1 MVKPGA
7 PEKDGQ
13 GRMPI
18 AAERS
23 EKQKVTRHQFEKAVQ
38 RRHHQLANAYKWE
51 MKMLKSIGKT
61 LLGAVF
67 VGGLLIPHAFAETS
81 LNALFMA
88 QAAYSEADVR
98 AMTEAFTKANPDIK
112 VNLEFVPYEGLHD
125 KTVLAQGSGGG
136 YDVVLFDVIWPA
148 EYATNKVLVD
158 VSPKI
163 TDDMKKGVLP
173 GAWTTVQYDG
183 KYYGMPWILDTKYL
197 FYNKEILEKAGI
209 KTPPK
214 TWDELSE
221 QAKIIQ
227 DKGLLKTP
235 IAWSWSQAEAVIC
248 DYAMLVSAYGGDF
261 LKDGKPDFQNGG
273 GLDALKYMVAS
284 YKSGLTNPNSK
295 EFLEEDVR
303 KVFENGDA
311 AFALNWTYM
320 YNMANDPKDSKVA
333 GKVGV
338 VPAPGIAGKSEVSAV
353 NGSMGLG
360 VTAVSK
366 HPDEAWKYIEFMT
379 SQATQNQYA
388 KLSLPIW
395 ASSYDDPAVTKG
407 QEELIATAK
416 VGLAAM
422 YPRPTTPK
430 YQEMS
435 TALQQA
441 IQESLLGSASPED
454 ALKTAAE
461 NSGL

>member
-1 MVKPGA
+1 
-7 PEKDGQ
+7 
-13 GRMPI
+13 
-18 AAERS
+18 
-23 EKQKVTRHQFEKAVQ
+23 
-38 RRHHQLANAYKWE
+38 
-51 MKMLKSIGKT
+51 MLKSLNKT
-61 LLGAVF
+61 LLGAA
-67 VGGLLIPHAFAETS
+67 LIGASFAPHAFAETT

-98 AMTEAFTKANPDIK
+98 AMTDAFAKANPDIK

-158 VSPKI
+158 VSSRV
-163 TDDMKKGVLP
+163 TDEMKKGVLP
-173 GAWTTVQYDG
+173 GAWTTVQYDS

-214 TWDELSE
+214 TWDELTE
-221 QAKIIQ
+221 QAKTIK
-227 DKGLLKTP
+227 DKGLLATP
-235 IAWSWSQAEAVIC
+235 IAWSWSQAEAAIC
-248 DYAMLVSAYGGDF
+248 DYTTLVSAYGGDF
-261 LKDGKPDFQNGG
+261 LKDGKPAFQTGG
-273 GLDALKYMVAS
+273 GLDALKYMVSS
-284 YKSGLTNPNSK
+284 YSSGLTNPNSK

-320 YNMANDPKDSKVA
+320 YNMANNPKDSKVA

-338 VPAPGIAGKSEVSAV
+338 VPAPGVAGKSTVSAV

-360 VTAVSK
+360 ITSASQ
-366 HPDEAWKYIEFMT
+366 HQDEAWKYIAFMT
-379 SQATQNQYA
+379 SQATQNAYA

-395 ASSYDDPAVTKG
+395 ASSYEDPAVTKG
-407 QEELIATAK
+407 QEELVAAAK
-416 VGLAAM
+416 LGLAAM
-422 YPRPTTPK
+422 YARPTTPK
-430 YQEMS
+430 YQELS

-441 IQESLLGSASPED
+441 IQESLLGQSSPED
-454 ALKTAAE
+454 ALKSAAD

>member
-1 MVKPGA
+1 
-7 PEKDGQ
+7 
-13 GRMPI
+13 
-18 AAERS
+18 
-23 EKQKVTRHQFEKAVQ
+23 
-38 RRHHQLANAYKWE
+38 
-51 MKMLKSIGKT
+51 MKTKSILMAG
-61 LLGAVF
+61 VF
-67 VGGLLIPHAFAETS
+67 SLSQLIASHAMAETK

-88 QAAYSEADVR
+88 QSAYSEADVR
-98 AMTEAFTKANPDIK
+98 AMTEAFTKANPDIS

-158 VSPKI
+158 VSSRI
-163 TDDMKKGVLP
+163 TDEMKKGVLP
-173 GAWTTVQYDG
+173 GAWSTVQYEG
-183 KYYGMPWILDTKYL
+183 KSYGMPWILDTKYL

-209 KTPPK
+209 KAPPK

-221 QAKIIQ
+221 QAKIIK
-227 DKGLLKTP
+227 DKGLLATP

-248 DYAMLVSAYGGDF
+248 DYTTLVSAYGGDF
-261 LKDGKPDFQNGG
+261 LKDGKPDFQHGG
-273 GLDALKYMVAS
+273 GLDALNYMVGS
-284 YKSGLTNPNSK
+284 YKSGLSNPNSK

-320 YNMANDPKDSKVA
+320 YNLANDPKDSKVA
-333 GKVGV
+333 GKVGI
-338 VPAPGIAGKSEVSAV
+338 VPAPGVQGKTDISAM

-360 VTAVSK
+360 ITASSQ
-366 HPDEAWKYIEFMT
+366 HQDEAWKYVVFMT

-395 ASSYDDPAVTKG
+395 TSSYDDAAIVKG
-407 QEELIATAK
+407 QEALIAAAK
-416 VGLAAM
+416 VSLAAM

-430 YQEMS
+430 YQELS
-435 TALQQA
+435 VALQQA
-441 IQESLLGSASPED
+441 IQEALLGQSSPEA
-454 ALKTAAE
+454 ALASAAQ

>member
-1 MVKPGA
+1 
-7 PEKDGQ
+7 
-13 GRMPI
+13 
-18 AAERS
+18 
-23 EKQKVTRHQFEKAVQ
+23 
-38 RRHHQLANAYKWE
+38 
-51 MKMLKSIGKT
+51 MLKSIQTALLGAT
-61 LLGAVF
+61 LLGAA
-67 VGGLLIPHAFAETS
+67 LASPAHAETKI
-81 LNALFMA
+81 NALFMA

-98 AMTEAFTKANPDIK
+98 AMSEAFTKANPDVT

-148 EYATNKVLVD
+148 EYATNKVLLD
-158 VSPKI
+158 VSDKI
-163 TDDMKKGVLP
+163 TGDMKTGVLP
-173 GAWTTVQYDG
+173 GAWTTVEYQG
-183 KYYGMPWILDTKYL
+183 KLYGMPWILDTKYL

-214 TWDELSE
+214 TWAELTE
-221 QAKIIQ
+221 QAKIIK
-227 DKGLLKTP
+227 DKGLLATP
-235 IAWSWSQAEAVIC
+235 IAWSWSQAEAAIC
-248 DYAMLVSAYGGDF
+248 DYATLVSAYGGSF
-261 LKDGKPDFQNGG
+261 IKDGKPVFQSGG
-273 GLDALKYMVAS
+273 GLDALNYMVDS

-303 KVFENGDA
+303 RVFQNGEA

-338 VPAPGIAGKSEVSAV
+338 VPAPGIDGKSTVSAV

-360 VTAVSK
+360 ITSTSK
-366 HPDEAWKYIEFMT
+366 HPDEAWKYIAFMT
-379 SQATQNQYA
+379 SQQTQNQYA

-395 ASSYDDPAVTKG
+395 VSSYTDPAVSKG
-407 QEELIATAK
+407 QEELIAAAK
-416 VGLAAM
+416 QSLAVM

-430 YQEMS
+430 YQELS

-441 IQESLLGSASPED
+441 VQESLLGQAKPEE
-454 ALKTAAE
+454 ALKTAAA

>member
-1 MVKPGA
+1 
-7 PEKDGQ
+7 
-13 GRMPI
+13 
-18 AAERS
+18 
-23 EKQKVTRHQFEKAVQ
+23 
-38 RRHHQLANAYKWE
+38 
-51 MKMLKSIGKT
+51 MLKSIQTALLGAT
-61 LLGAVF
+61 LLGAA
-67 VGGLLIPHAFAETS
+67 LASPAHAETKI
-81 LNALFMA
+81 NALFMA

-98 AMTEAFTKANPDIK
+98 AMTEAFTKANPDVT

-148 EYATNKVLVD
+148 EYATNKVLLD
-158 VSPKI
+158 VSDKI
-163 TDDMKKGVLP
+163 TGDMKTGVLP
-173 GAWTTVQYDG
+173 GAWTTVEYQG
-183 KYYGMPWILDTKYL
+183 KRYGMPWILDTKYL

-214 TWDELSE
+214 TWAELAE
-221 QAKIIQ
+221 QAKIIK
-227 DKGLLKTP
+227 DKGLLATP
-235 IAWSWSQAEAVIC
+235 IAWSWSQAEAAIC
-248 DYAMLVSAYGGDF
+248 DYATLVSAYGGSF
-261 LKDGKPDFQNGG
+261 IKDGKPVFQSGG
-273 GLDALKYMVAS
+273 GLDALNYMVDS

-303 KVFENGDA
+303 RVFQNGEA

-338 VPAPGIAGKSEVSAV
+338 VPAPGIDGKSTVSAV

-360 VTAVSK
+360 ITSTSK
-366 HPDEAWKYIEFMT
+366 HPDEAWKYIAFMT
-379 SQATQNQYA
+379 SQQTQNQYA

-395 ASSYDDPAVTKG
+395 TSSYADPAVSKG
-407 QEELIATAK
+407 QEELIAAAK
-416 VGLAAM
+416 QSLAVM

-430 YQEMS
+430 YQELS

-441 IQESLLGSASPED
+441 VQESLLGQAKPED
-454 ALKTAAE
+454 ALKTAAA

>member
-1 MVKPGA
+1 
-7 PEKDGQ
+7 
-13 GRMPI
+13 
-18 AAERS
+18 
-23 EKQKVTRHQFEKAVQ
+23 
-38 RRHHQLANAYKWE
+38 
-51 MKMLKSIGKT
+51 MLKSVT
-61 LLGAVF
+61 TALLGAT
-67 VGGLLIPHAFAETS
+67 LLAAALSAPAHAQTKI
-81 LNALFMA
+81 NALFMA

-98 AMTEAFTKANPDIK
+98 AMTESFTKANPDIS

-148 EYATNKVLVD
+148 EYATNKVLLD
-158 VSPKI
+158 VSDKI
-163 TDDMKKGVLP
+163 TPEMKSGVLP
-173 GAWTTVQYDG
+173 GAWTTVEYES
-183 KYYGMPWILDTKYL
+183 KRYGLPWILDTKYL
-197 FYNKEILEKAGI
+197 FYNKEILQKAGI
-209 KTPPK
+209 ANPPR
-214 TWDELSE
+214 TWAELSE
-221 QAKIIQ
+221 QAKIIK
-227 DKGLLKTP
+227 DKGLLSTP
-235 IAWSWSQAEAVIC
+235 IAWSWSQAEAAIC
-248 DYAMLVSAYGGDF
+248 DYTTLVSAYGGSF
-261 LKDGKPDFQNGG
+261 IKDGKPVFQTGG
-273 GLDALKYMVAS
+273 GLDALNYMVES

-303 KVFENGDA
+303 RVFQNGEA

-320 YNMANDPKDSKVA
+320 YNMANNPKDSKVA

-338 VPAPGIAGKSEVSAV
+338 VPAPGVEGKSTVSAV

-360 VTAVSK
+360 ITSTSK
-366 HPDEAWKYIEFMT
+366 QPNEAWKYITFMT

-395 ASSYDDPAVTKG
+395 ASSYDDPAVSKG
-407 QEELIATAK
+407 QEELIAAAK
-416 VGLAAM
+416 TGLAAM

-430 YQEMS
+430 YQELS

-441 IQESLLGSASPED
+441 VQESLLGQETPEA

>member
-1 MVKPGA
+1 
-7 PEKDGQ
+7 
-13 GRMPI
+13 
-18 AAERS
+18 
-23 EKQKVTRHQFEKAVQ
+23 
-38 RRHHQLANAYKWE
+38 
-51 MKMLKSIGKT
+51 MLKSMKT
-61 LLGAVF
+61 ALLAATLF
-67 VGGLLIPHAFAETS
+67 SAALGGVAHAETK

-98 AMTEAFTKANPDIK
+98 AMTDAFTKANPDIT

-148 EYATNKVLVD
+148 EYASNNVLVD
-158 VSPKI
+158 VTDRI
-163 TDDMKKGVLP
+163 TPAMKDGVLP
-173 GAWTTVQYDG
+173 GAWTTVEYEG
-183 KYYGMPWILDTKYL
+183 KRYGLPWILDTKYL

-209 KTPPK
+209 KNPPK
-214 TWDELSE
+214 TWDELAE
-221 QAKIIQ
+221 QAKIIKE
-227 DKGLLKTP
+227 KGILDTP
-235 IAWSWSQAEAVIC
+235 ISWSWAQAEAVIC
-248 DYAMLVSAYGGDF
+248 DYTTLVSAYKGEF
-261 LKDGKPDFQNGG
+261 LKDGKPAFQTDG
-273 GLDALKYMVAS
+273 GLDALKYMVDS

-303 KVFENGDA
+303 RVFQNGEA

-338 VPAPGIAGKSEVSAV
+338 VPAPGVAGKSEVSAV

-360 VTAVSK
+360 ITSTSK
-366 HPDEAWKYIEFMT
+366 HQDEAWKYIEYMT
-379 SQATQNQYA
+379 SQATQNAYA

-395 ASSYDDPAVTKG
+395 TSSYDDPAVADG
-407 QEELIATAK
+407 QEEMIAAAK
-416 VGLAAM
+416 VALAAM

-430 YQEMS
+430 YQELS
-435 TALQQA
+435 TALQLA
-441 IQESLLGSASPED
+441 IQEALLGQSTPED
-454 ALKTAAE
+454 ALNTAAE

>member
-1 MVKPGA
+1 
-7 PEKDGQ
+7 
-13 GRMPI
+13 
-18 AAERS
+18 
-23 EKQKVTRHQFEKAVQ
+23 
-38 RRHHQLANAYKWE
+38 
-51 MKMLKSIGKT
+51 MLKSFNKT
-61 LLGAVF
+61 LLGAA
-67 VGGLLIPHAFAETS
+67 LIGASLAPHAFAETT

-98 AMTEAFTKANPDIK
+98 AMTDAFAKANPDIK

-158 VSPKI
+158 VSSRV
-163 TDDMKKGVLP
+163 TDEMKKGVLP

-197 FYNKEILEKAGI
+197 FYNKEILEKADI
-209 KTPPK
+209 KAPPK
-214 TWDELSE
+214 TWDELTE
-221 QAKIIQ
+221 QAKTIK
-227 DKGLLKTP
+227 DKGLLATP
-235 IAWSWSQAEAVIC
+235 IAWSWSQAEAAIC
-248 DYAMLVSAYGGDF
+248 DYTTLVSAYGGDF
-261 LKDGKPDFQNGG
+261 LKDGKPAFQTGG
-273 GLDALKYMVAS
+273 GLDALKYMVSS
-284 YKSGLTNPNSK
+284 YSSGLTNPNSK

-320 YNMANDPKDSKVA
+320 YNMANNPKDSKVA

-338 VPAPGIAGKSEVSAV
+338 VPAPGIAGKSEASAV

-360 VTAVSK
+360 ITSASK
-366 HPDEAWKYIEFMT
+366 HPEEAWKYITFMT
-379 SQATQNQYA
+379 SQATQNAYA

-395 ASSYDDPAVTKG
+395 ASSYEDPAVAKG
-407 QEELIATAK
+407 QEELISAAK
-416 VGLAAM
+416 IGLAAM

-430 YQEMS
+430 YQELS

-441 IQESLLGSASPED
+441 IQESLLGQSSPED
-454 ALKTAAE
+454 ALKSAAD

>member
-1 MVKPGA
+1 
-7 PEKDGQ
+7 
-13 GRMPI
+13 
-18 AAERS
+18 
-23 EKQKVTRHQFEKAVQ
+23 
-38 RRHHQLANAYKWE
+38 
-51 MKMLKSIGKT
+51 MLKPIKT
-61 LLGAVF
+61 ALLGATLF
-67 VGGLLIPHAFAETS
+67 TAAFAGAAHAETK

-98 AMTEAFTKANPDIK
+98 AMTEAFTKANPDVT

-148 EYATNKVLVD
+148 EYAANNVLVD
-158 VSPKI
+158 VSDRI
-163 TDDMKKGVLP
+163 TPDMKDGVLP
-173 GAWTTVQYDG
+173 GAWTTVEYEG
-183 KYYGMPWILDTKYL
+183 KRYGLPWILDTKYL

-209 KTPPK
+209 TNPPK
-214 TWDELSE
+214 TWDELAE
-221 QAKIIQ
+221 QAKTIKE
-227 DKGLLKTP
+227 KGILDTP
-235 IAWSWSQAEAVIC
+235 ISWSWSQAEAVIC
-248 DYAMLVSAYGGDF
+248 DYTTLVSAYKGEF
-261 LKDGKPDFQNGG
+261 LKDGKPAFQTDG
-273 GLDALKYMVAS
+273 GLDALNYMVDS

-303 KVFENGDA
+303 RVFQNGEA

-338 VPAPGIAGKSEVSAV
+338 VPAPGVEGKSEVSAV

-360 VTAVSK
+360 ITTTSK

-379 SQATQNQYA
+379 SQATQNAYA

-395 ASSYDDPAVTKG
+395 TSSYEDPAVAEG
-407 QEELIATAK
+407 QEDMIAAAK
-416 VGLAAM
+416 VALAAM

-430 YQEMS
+430 YQELS
-435 TALQQA
+435 TALQLA
-441 IQESLLGSASPED
+441 IQEALLGQATPED
-454 ALKTAAE
+454 ALNTAAE

>member
-1 MVKPGA
+1 
-7 PEKDGQ
+7 
-13 GRMPI
+13 
-18 AAERS
+18 
-23 EKQKVTRHQFEKAVQ
+23 
-38 RRHHQLANAYKWE
+38 
-51 MKMLKSIGKT
+51 MLNSFNKT
-61 LLGAVF
+61 LLGAA
-67 VGGLLIPHAFAETS
+67 LIGASLAPHAFAETT

-98 AMTEAFTKANPDIK
+98 AMTDAFAKANPDIK

-158 VSPKI
+158 VSSRV
-163 TDDMKKGVLP
+163 TDEMKKGVLP

-209 KTPPK
+209 KAPPK
-214 TWDELSE
+214 TWDELTE
-221 QAKIIQ
+221 QAKTIK
-227 DKGLLKTP
+227 DKGLLATP
-235 IAWSWSQAEAVIC
+235 IAWSWSQAEAAIC
-248 DYAMLVSAYGGDF
+248 DYTTLVSAYGGDF
-261 LKDGKPDFQNGG
+261 LKDGKPAFQTGG
-273 GLDALKYMVAS
+273 GLDALKYMVSS
-284 YKSGLTNPNSK
+284 YSSGLTNPNSK

-320 YNMANDPKDSKVA
+320 YNMANNPKDSKVA

-338 VPAPGIAGKSEVSAV
+338 VPAPGIAGKSEASAV

-360 VTAVSK
+360 ITSASQ
-366 HPDEAWKYIEFMT
+366 HPDDAWKYITFMT
-379 SQATQNQYA
+379 AQATQNAYA

-395 ASSYDDPAVTKG
+395 ASSYEDPAVTKG
-407 QEELIATAK
+407 QEELISAAK
-416 VGLAAM
+416 IGLAAM

-430 YQEMS
+430 YQELS

-441 IQESLLGSASPED
+441 IQESLLGQSSPED
-454 ALKTAAE
+454 ALKSAAD